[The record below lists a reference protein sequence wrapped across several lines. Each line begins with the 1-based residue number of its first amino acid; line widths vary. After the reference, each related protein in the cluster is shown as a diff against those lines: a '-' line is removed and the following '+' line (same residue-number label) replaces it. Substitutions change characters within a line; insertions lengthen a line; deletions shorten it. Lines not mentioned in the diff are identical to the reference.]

1 MKDHWKR
8 WIWFKLKSLIKC
20 RFIRGVF
27 LVVDLGSEIIF
38 CAIAWH
44 YCLAIL
50 MLQGNNKKK
59 TWENIGGEKG
69 KIWRKKKE
77 ISSLHPNT
85 ITLCYIRYCRDLF
98 FAELNASPIL
108 DSFYCI
114 VQKLLRKK
122 RWFFLSFFP
131 NHIYL
136 DGR

>member
-1 MKDHWKR
+1 MGLIVWL
-8 WIWFKLKSLIKC
+8 FKAKKC
-20 RFIRGVF
+20 WFIRGVF

-59 TWENIGGEKG
+59 LGKTLGEKRGRSEG
-69 KIWRKKKE
+69 KKKKE

-98 FAELNASPIL
+98 FAELNASPIFGL
-108 DSFYCI
+108 F
-114 VQKLLRKK
+114 LL
-122 RWFFLSFFP
+122 
-131 NHIYL
+131 
-136 DGR
+136 